1 MATFEKRRR
10 FRRSL
15 VWPVVAF
22 ELALAVVGAVV
33 AGVGGVRLASRLPA
47 SGDDWLAAAGWGLV
61 ATVPM
66 ALVLVFLLVSPWR
79 PLVRLRRIV
88 NRFVRMIFY
97 SAPWWQMAAVSIAAG
112 VGEEVLF
119 RGAIQPVA
127 ASFTTPMIG
136 LAIASLL
143 FGLVHAASW
152 SYFLLATGVGF
163 YLGGLAMW
171 QGEIVSAVIAH
182 ALYDYIA
189 LTAVSK
195 GWMVRQRPL
204 FAFSE
209 ASAESSPASSR

>member
-22 ELALAVVGAVV
+22 ELALAVVGAGI
-33 AGVGGVRLASRLPA
+33 AWLGGVRPASWLPA
-47 SGDDWLAAAGWGLV
+47 SGDALAAIGWGLA

-127 ASFTTPMIG
+127 ASFTTPVIG
-136 LAIASLL
+136 LVIASLL

-163 YLGGLAMW
+163 YLGALAMW
-171 QGEIVSAVIAH
+171 RGEIVSATIAH

-204 FAFSE
+204 FSFSKV
-209 ASAESSPASSR
+209 SAESSSASSR